1 MLSIKRLQRISNKSS
16 SITMFASTVSNK
28 PVAVA
33 QPISP
38 QKQMIEF
45 KQVPI
50 KQVYHLSIFMLPNV
64 QFDPDYTA
72 LIYYQIVPEKEDAGN
87 QNLGNNNQVMQN
99 DFKLLGFLN
108 AVKQSAIFK
117 MNPGNINV
125 PTLANAHDEGDI
137 DMDSGISEFEERE
150 TMTLIIGI
158 SIEPNQVA
166 TQQLDCLR
174 VTRDYSTNAIAPIA
188 KSTTALSTPSQSEI
202 YTVSNKIIGNAYN
215 YLSSFTDENNKV
227 SISKFNNWWDKFKA
241 KMRNDPNYLQT
252 LE

>member
-1 MLSIKRLQRISNKSS
+1 
-16 SITMFASTVSNK
+16 MFASTVSNK

-72 LIYYQIVPEKEDAGN
+72 LVYYQILPEIDSTGN
-87 QNLGNNNQVMQN
+87 QSLSNTQQVVQN

-108 AVKQSAIFK
+108 DLKQSAIFK
-117 MNPGNINV
+117 LNPGNIDTPV
-125 PTLANAHDEGDI
+125 LAGANDEGDI
-137 DMDSGISEFEERE
+137 DMESGISELEELE
-150 TMTLIIGI
+150 TVTMIIGI
-158 SIEPNQVA
+158 SIEPNQTA

-174 VTRDYSTNAIAPIA
+174 VTRDYNTSTPAPA
-188 KSTTALSTPSQSEI
+188 VKSTSTVATPSQSEI
-202 YTVSNKIIGNAYN
+202 YAVSNKIIGNAYN
-215 YLSSFTDENNKV
+215 YLSSFTDEQNKV
-227 SISKFNNWWDKFKA
+227 SISKFNNWWDKFRV

>member
-1 MLSIKRLQRISNKSS
+1 
-16 SITMFASTVSNK
+16 MFASTVSNK

-72 LIYYQIVPEKEDAGN
+72 LVYYQIVPENDSTGS
-87 QNLGNNNQVMQN
+87 QPLSNNQQVVQN

-108 AVKQSAIFK
+108 DMKQSAIFK
-117 MNPGNINV
+117 INPGNIDTV
-125 PTLANAHDEGDI
+125 VTGANDEGDI
-137 DMDSGISEFEERE
+137 DMESGISEFEELE
-150 TMTLIIGI
+150 TVTMIIGI
-158 SIEPNQVA
+158 SIEPNQTA

-174 VTRDYSTNAIAPIA
+174 VTRDYNASTLAPAVKSTNTV
-188 KSTTALSTPSQSEI
+188 SMPSQSEI
-202 YTVSNKIIGNAYN
+202 YAVSNKIIGNAYN
-215 YLSSFTDENNKV
+215 YLSSFTDEQNKV